1 MAIRLASLFIE
12 LAVNGSRL
20 TAELRNSETR
30 TRAWARAT
38 EQSAEVAKKAFAAVG
53 VTVAASTAA
62 LSAMYVSNA
71 QALDSL
77 AKTASKLGDDA
88 AALKTYGLA
97 AEYSGVSSDALN
109 ISLQRMTR
117 RLSEAAKG
125 GGEAK
130 DAIAELGLDAQELA
144 RKPPTEAFEEIQRAL
159 EGVESQ
165 SDRVRLAF
173 KFYDSEGVALV
184 NVLGSTIDKAKDDVE
199 AFGGAMS
206 SLDLSRV
213 EAANDSVAR
222 VGLGFD
228 LLTDR
233 LTVKMAP
240 AVQVVADQLFE
251 AATQSDQL
259 ERVMDQLVKSVLIGF
274 SSVASVAGSTLRFI
288 DGRSEIVT
296 YGLFGYLLFG
306 KKGLLLGA
314 AAGSVADSIKDTFD
328 AVRMQFSDTATE
340 LQKTEAE
347 IDRLQS
353 KLDLRQTPG
362 FSLLFG
368 DEGDANIQAQID
380 YLERYAGYLEQA
392 QGVVTANVEEQQSLT
407 LSAADGFDVL
417 SAALRDVI
425 TNYDTLA
432 AAPRI
437 ALIDPE
443 GPGAGGGDA
452 PPADEPVV
460 SSLLD
465 DYRASAEDLAAV
477 DDAIA
482 DHRLEQTRLYL
493 AANQEVYDS
502 YFAQR
507 LFDAEMFESTWTL
520 FQRSGAKDRLAILG
534 RETSSA
540 LNTLST
546 HSRAFFNIN
555 RAVGLANATVS
566 IATGVAK
573 ALELPFPANLAAAAT
588 VALEGVAQ
596 IVTIKN
602 AKFGQASVAQPG
614 SSTAATTTVS
624 SPNAGVAANDPQ
636 AGPQQSGGG
645 LFAVFTSPG
654 ASPEQ
659 RADEIAQATQLAQ
672 DNDLLV
678 PDRANPGRMR
688 YTGTGGSNYVTPT
701 WSRSA

>member
-1 MAIRLASLFIE
+1 MAIKLASLFIE

-38 EQSAEVAKKAFAAVG
+38 EQSAAAAKKAFAAVG
-53 VTVAASTAA
+53 TAVVANTAVLA
-62 LSAMYVSNA
+62 AMYVTNA

-88 AALKTYGLA
+88 ANLKTYGLA

-184 NVLGSTIDKAKDDVE
+184 NVLGATIDKAKDDVE
-199 AFGGAMS
+199 AFGGALT
-206 SLDLSRV
+206 SLELSRI

-228 LLTDR
+228 LLTDK
-233 LTVKMAP
+233 LTAKMAP
-240 AVQVVADQLFE
+240 AVQVVADQLF
-251 AATQSDQL
+251 ASASQGDQL
-259 ERVMDQLVKSVLIGF
+259 ERVLDQLVKSTLIGF
-274 SSVASVAGSTLRFI
+274 ASAANVAGATLRFI
-288 DGRSEIVT
+288 DGRSEIAT
-296 YGLFGYLLFG
+296 YGVIGYMLWG

-314 AAGSVADSIKDTFD
+314 SLGVISDVLKDTFD
-328 AVRMQFSDTATE
+328 SVATQFSGTAT
-340 LQKTEAE
+340 QIDKVNAE
-347 IDRLQS
+347 IDRLET
-353 KLDLRQTPG
+353 KLKLLEAPGMGFLSTDEGLDDLRARIDG
-362 FSLLFG
+362 LK
-368 DEGDANIQAQID
+368 DQA
-380 YLERYAGYLEQA
+380 A
-392 QGVVTANVEEQQSLT
+392 
-407 LSAADGFDVL
+407 VL
-417 SAALRDVI
+417 
-425 TNYDTLA
+425 
-432 AAPRI
+432 
-437 ALIDPE
+437 
-443 GPGAGGGDA
+443 GG
-452 PPADEPVV
+452 PVV
-460 SSLLD
+460 SSLDETQSL
-465 DYRASAEDLAAV
+465 ALAAA
-477 DDAIA
+477 DGFELLSATLDETIAKYGQLDSAAITLVAPGVIDTSTVGSTSSVAANDSPVAAEEETYRESLRRQA
-482 DHRLEQTRLYL
+482 DMYLEFLDGNRRAGLEAAQLEA
-493 AANQEVYDS
+493 AANQEVYES

-520 FQRSGAKDRLAILG
+520 FQRSGASDRLAILG

-566 IATGVAK
+566 IATGISK

-588 VALEGVAQ
+588 VALQGAAQ

-614 SSTAATTTVS
+614 GGASTDVS
-624 SPNAGVAANDPQ
+624 SPASGLSSQTTGQPAPA
-636 AGPQQSGGG
+636 QQSTAINVIVIDRGFDDDERMTDTVMDILDTKISSRELTGRVDRG
-645 LFAVFTSPG
+645 DVRLQINR
-654 ASPEQ
+654 E
-659 RADEIAQATQLAQ
+659 RARGT
-672 DNDLLV
+672 
-678 PDRANPGRMR
+678 RA
-688 YTGTGGSNYVTPT
+688 
-701 WSRSA
+701 A